1 MAQLLGEATGAHA
14 SRVWLHVGDELR
26 PEVSWPADAPAVAAH
41 PFEGGQLPDDLE
53 GEAFEVRHLGDL
65 LGALTI
71 SLPPDDPIN
80 PTKERLGRDMAAQ
93 AGLVLRNVA
102 LIEDVRESRRRI
114 VTAQDERARKL
125 ERDIHDG
132 AQQQLVALS
141 VQLRLAQQLVD
152 RDPAKAQELLSDLQT
167 RTTETLEDLRDL
179 ARGIYPP
186 LLADQGLTVALEAQA
201 RRSSLAVEVHP
212 DGVGRYRQ
220 DVESAVYF
228 CCLEALNNVAKY
240 AEASRVEIRLT
251 TADDELRFEI
261 ADDGRGFDRSVTSYG
276 TGLQGMTD
284 RVDALGGSIEVD
296 SAPGAG
302 TTVVG
307 RLPVEGAG
315 R

>member
-1 MAQLLGEATGAHA
+1 M
-14 SRVWLHVGDELR
+14 WLHVGDELR

-41 PFEGGQLPDDLE
+41 PFEGGQLPDGLE
-53 GEAFEVRHLGDL
+53 GEAFEVRHQGEL
-65 LGALTI
+65 LGALTM
-71 SLPPDDPIN
+71 SLPPNDPMN
-80 PTKERLGRDMAAQ
+80 PTKERLARDMAAQ

-186 LLADQGLTVALEAQA
+186 LLADQGLAAALEAQA
-201 RRSSLAVEVHP
+201 RRSSLVVEVQP

-240 AEASRVEIRLT
+240 ADASRVDDP
-251 TADDELRFEI
+251 ADEH
-261 ADDGRGFDRSVTSYG
+261 GR
-276 TGLQGMTD
+276 
-284 RVDALGGSIEVD
+284 
-296 SAPGAG
+296 
-302 TTVVG
+302 
-307 RLPVEGAG
+307 
-315 R
+315 